1 MSYYIAPLAPQMV
14 PLRCRGI
21 IAFVGAAGLGLML
34 ASDGKPI
41 GMTNCQLTSHSYCY
55 VVQ

>member
-1 MSYYIAPLAPQMV
+1 MSYYIVPLAPQMA

-21 IAFVGAAGLGLML
+21 IVFVGAAGLGLVL

-41 GMTNCQLTSHSYCY
+41 GTTNYQFTSHSYCY
-55 VVQ
+55 VV